1 MKFLCLL
8 PKVACCVVLCAG
20 FLSADSLELRNG
32 RHLQGKYI
40 GGTTTSIGFMTSG
53 AVEYF
58 STGDVLAIIFDNN
71 PDTSMNGVQP
81 NAKVP
86 NDATQSGL
94 HPMSSRKAKR
104 SQASPQLRRTST
116 ATNQII
122 D

>member
-1 MKFLCLL
+1 MKFLQLL
-8 PKVACCVVLCAG
+8 PKLACCVLLCEG
-20 FLSADSLELRNG
+20 YLSADSLELRNE

-86 NDATQSGL
+86 NDATQNGL
-94 HPMSSRKAKR
+94 HPISSRKAKR
-104 SQASPQLRRTST
+104 GQGNLRLRRASAT
-116 ATNQII
+116 TNQVI